1 MVVVVGIV
9 TCSRG
14 TVLYRSRSVEKGR
27 VGTMLALISLT
38 TCPFPYSSQ
47 GRTGRCQTNPT
58 NWANQRVR
66 YRCRQAVLYLLCQRG
81 EKTDEL

>member
-38 TCPFPYSSQ
+38 TYS
-47 GRTGRCQTNPT
+47 
-58 NWANQRVR
+58 AKEVR
-66 YRCRQAVLYLLCQRG
+66 RQMSYDVPCWQAM
-81 EKTDEL
+81 